1 MNVLWPLKV
10 PKTHLSSLLFEYLIP
25 QSSMV
30 LLSSSDPNITGFGV
44 KVLSSRIS

>member
-10 PKTHLSSLLFEYLIP
+10 PKTQLSSLLFEYLIP

-30 LLSSSDPNITGFGV
+30 LLSSSDPILRDLG
-44 KVLSSRIS
+44 